1 MILTKKQRF
10 DYIDQFRGLI
20 VILMLVDH
28 SSYFLNSIWKTLDDF
43 DPLFPSW
50 GQFAIRYVSYLCA
63 PGFLII
69 AGAMVWWAYHKRI
82 SRGVLSKKVKWH
94 LIQRALFLI
103 LLQMTWVNSSWSG
116 FQHLRLWHFGII
128 SSIGFAI
135 LLLTLIIHMRWQIR
149 LFIGVAL
156 LLIHPFLL
164 KIPYGT
170 DDTWSMVLMQT
181 FVDAGSFNKYPV
193 IPWFANAIL
202 GSVMAN
208 GWLHYWKTDRQRI
221 FMSVKIATLAIALAI
236 IVRMFRGYGNI
247 FSFSDFGSISF
258 FMGQKY
264 PPSLFMNLWF
274 FGLSV
279 LGVVFFIAV
288 GKYFPKLMMV
298 FTIPGRV
305 PLFFYGMH
313 IAILGVFVKRI
324 DFFYREGGVL
334 TSLIGVFIVM
344 LIMLPLSQ
352 WYYGVKR
359 KSNNYFI
366 RMI

>member
-1 MILTKKQRF
+1 MIKKIRF

-28 SSYFLNSIWKTLDDF
+28 SSYYLNSIWKTLNDF

-82 SRGVLSKKVKWH
+82 NKGESSKKVKWH
-94 LIQRALFLI
+94 LIQRALFLV
-103 LLQMTWVNSSWSG
+103 LLQMTWVNASWSG
-116 FQHLRLWHFGII
+116 FQHFRLWHFGII
-128 SSIGFAI
+128 SSIGFSI

-149 LFIGVAL
+149 LIIGVAI

-164 KIPYGT
+164 RIPYST
-170 DDTWSMVLMQT
+170 DNTWSMFIMQT
-181 FVDAGSFNKYPV
+181 FIDAGSFNKYPV
-193 IPWFANAIL
+193 IPWFANAVL
-202 GSVMAN
+202 GSVMAT
-208 GWLHYWKTDRQRI
+208 GWLCYWKTDRQKI
-221 FMSVKIATLAIALAI
+221 LMTVKIASLAIVLAI

-247 FSFSDFGSISF
+247 FSFSDFGSLSF
-258 FMGQKY
+258 FTGQKY

-274 FGLSV
+274 FALSI
-279 LGVVFFIAV
+279 LGVALFIV
-288 GKYFPKLMMV
+288 LSKYFPRIMMI

-305 PLFFYGMH
+305 PLFFYGVH
-313 IAILGVFVKRI
+313 IAILGVFVKRL

-334 TSLIGVFIVM
+334 TSLLGVFIVM
-344 LIMLPLSQ
+344 LVMLPLCQ

-359 KSNNYFI
+359 RSNNFFV